1 MPSHFWEVDSQ
12 EQSRKMADVDADK
25 QRKKNRYS
33 TTIDTRYSEAAN
45 QAAHAIIGAYPKG
58 VYASRLRI

>member
-45 QAAHAIIGAYPKG
+45 QAAHATRNSEA
-58 VYASRLRI
+58 A